1 MDKMKRSTPIIA
13 GLIADLATRPRR
25 PTGVGRRA
33 LLVAAGAAAVIAPT
47 FALGQGAG
55 QAAGQAAGQERVVN
69 VYSSRHYDTDRALYD
84 GFTQVSG
91 IRVRL
96 IEGDADQ
103 LIERIRSE
111 GANSPADVLI
121 TVDAARLERAR
132 AANLLQPVRSQALE
146 SRIPAHLRDP
156 DGLWFG
162 LSKRARVLIVP
173 RDWTPPVTLARYEDL
188 ANPALRGTVCVRAA
202 NHVYNVSLAGSVL
215 SANGPA
221 ATEAWAQGLVAN
233 MARPPQG
240 GDTPQIQ
247 AVAAGQCRIAI
258 SNTYYLG
265 RLAASTKPE
274 EKAIA
279 DAVRVIFPNQGD
291 RGTHVNVSGAGVVRT
306 APNRDAAVAF
316 IEYLTSVKAQEMF
329 ANGNFEYPV
338 VDEVNVHPVVA
349 GFGRFKEDQLNAVAY
364 SRNGAEALTL
374 MQRAGW
380 R

>member
-1 MDKMKRSTPIIA
+1 MKRSTPIVA
-13 GLIADLATRPRR
+13 NLLAQLATRRKCPQR
-25 PTGVGRRA
+25 RRA
-33 LLVAAGAAAVIAPT
+33 LLLAAGAAALLAPAIA
-47 FALGQGAG
+47 F
-55 QAAGQAAGQERVVN
+55 GQERVVN

-91 IRVRL
+91 VRVRL

-103 LIERIRSE
+103 LIERIRNE

-132 AANLLQPVRSQALE
+132 AANLLQPIRSQVLE

-156 DGLWFG
+156 DGHWFG
-162 LSKRARVLIVP
+162 LSVRARVLVVP
-173 RDWTPPVTLARYEDL
+173 RDWTPPVPLARYEDL
-188 ANPALRGTVCVRAA
+188 ANPGLANTICVRSA
-202 NHVYNVSLAGSVL
+202 NHVYSISLAGSIL
-215 SANGPA
+215 AANGPA
-221 ATEAWAQGLVAN
+221 ATEAWARGVVAN

-258 SNTYYLG
+258 TNTYYLG
-265 RLAASTKPE
+265 RLAASSNPAD
-274 EKAIA
+274 KAVA
-279 DAVRVIFPNQGD
+279 DSVRVIFPNQAD

-306 APNRDAAVAF
+306 APHRDAAVAF
-316 IEYLTSVKAQEMF
+316 IEYLTTVKAQEMF

-338 VDEVNVHPVVA
+338 VDEVNVHPAVA
-349 GFGRFKEDQLNAVAY
+349 AFGRFKQDTLNAVAY
-364 SRNGAEALTL
+364 ARNGSEALAI

>member
-1 MDKMKRSTPIIA
+1 MKRSTPIVA
-13 GLIADLATRPRR
+13 GLIADLATRKPRQAAA
-25 PTGVGRRA
+25 GSASRRA
-33 LLVAAGAAAVIAPT
+33 LLVAAGAASLLAP
-47 FALGQGAG
+47 ALAF
-55 QAAGQAAGQERVVN
+55 GQERVVN

-84 GFTQVSG
+84 GFTAATGV
-91 IRVRL
+91 RVRL

-132 AANLLQPVRSQALE
+132 AANLLQPVRSQVLE

-156 DGLWFG
+156 DGQWFG
-162 LSKRARVLIVP
+162 LSKRARIMVVA
-173 RDWTPPVTLARYEDL
+173 RDWTPPVALARYEDL
-188 ANPALRGTVCVRAA
+188 ANPALKGTICVRAA
-202 NHVYNVSLAGSVL
+202 NHVYNVSLAGAVL
-215 SANGPA
+215 AANGA
-221 ATEAWAQGLVAN
+221 AGTEAWAKGVVAN

-258 SNTYYLG
+258 TNTYYLG

-274 EKAIA
+274 EKAVA
-279 DAVRVIFPNQGD
+279 DAVRVVFPNQGD
-291 RGTHVNVSGAGVVRT
+291 RGTHVNVSGAAVVRT
-306 APNRDAAVAF
+306 APNKEAAVAF

-349 GFGRFKEDQLNAVAY
+349 AWGRFKEDQLNAVAY
-364 SRNGAEALTL
+364 ARNGAEALTL